1 MKKCDTGPRADNRGI
16 LDPARLRREV
26 RFRRL
31 PPAPALLP
39 YVEHYWLVDWD
50 LDAPFEQ
57 RVLPHPAINLVFR
70 RDPAG
75 SVVSE
80 SAEVAGVGRDL
91 FRIILAGTGR
101 VSGVQFRPGGFRP
114 FWPRPVAELTGER
127 RPLPAGLVAGRH
139 PCDGTDDERAATLDA
154 LLLAWHPRPIT
165 TSASTAAANNPAA
178 LTATPS
184 AADAPATDLPV
195 AGPPTTDLPAT
206 SLPAVEPL
214 TAEVMALAG
223 EIRVDRSVLRVD
235 DLARRHGTTTRRL
248 QRLFLDHVG
257 VSPKWVIRRYRI
269 QEAIE
274 HAAGGGPVDWAAVA
288 ADLGYADQAHLIRE
302 FATAT
307 GLTPAAYARSLNR
320 PAGASLSRPG

>member
-31 PPAPALLP
+31 PPAPALFP
-39 YVEHYWLVDWD
+39 YVEHYWLIDWC

-57 RVLPHPAINLVFR
+57 RVLPHPAVNLVFR
-70 RDPAG
+70 RDAADAAG
-75 SVVSE
+75 SE
-80 SAEVAGVGRDL
+80 SAEVAGVGREL
-91 FRIILAGTGR
+91 FRITLAGTGR

-114 FWPRPVAELTGER
+114 FWPGPVAELTGER

-154 LLLAWHPRPIT
+154 LLLAWHPRP
-165 TSASTAAANNPAA
+165 AA
-178 LTATPS
+178 LTAAPS
-184 AADAPATDLPV
+184 AADAPATGLPV
-195 AGPPTTDLPAT
+195 AGPPTTGSPAT
-206 SLPAVEPL
+206 GLPAVDPL
-214 TAEVMALAG
+214 SAEAMALAG
-223 EIRVDRSVLRVD
+223 EIRADRSVLRVD

-257 VSPKWVIRRYRI
+257 VGPKWVIRRYRI

-307 GLTPAAYARSLNR
+307 GVTPAAYARSLNR